1 MLPPAPPW
9 TTAPQVSRYKNH
21 NRLRGSSLWKRRT
34 SVRLA
39 PHEALDNALDG
50 QIVRASLNLRVV
62 PGLHPAISHDTAQ
75 KHGTQSGGSAP
86 PRAGQSGV
94 RLPSLPGLPSL
105 AGSKRQPDS
114 AIRREDLEDVMT
126 ISLLSSV
133 HATKVA
139 MSMTACVALRA
150 WLLRIGSWSRSIP
163 YTGTKKSVKYAPRVG
178 SVGSFSSGT
187 AVGLCLKT

>member
-9 TTAPQVSRYKNH
+9 TSAPQVSRYKNH
-21 NRLRGSSLWKRRT
+21 RRLRGSSLWKRRT

-39 PHEALDNALDG
+39 PHEALDNALGG
-50 QIVRASLNLRVV
+50 QIVRASLNFRVV
-62 PGLHPAISHDTAQ
+62 PGLHPAISHDTAE

-94 RLPSLPGLPSL
+94 PASL
-105 AGSKRQPDS
+105 ASQARNASPDS

-126 ISLLSSV
+126 ISLLRSV

-139 MSMTACVALRA
+139 MSLTACVAL
-150 WLLRIGSWSRSIP
+150 
-163 YTGTKKSVKYAPRVG
+163 
-178 SVGSFSSGT
+178 
-187 AVGLCLKT
+187 